1 MADSQRAAKE
11 RAYQELV
18 DAVVDLGYPEE
29 FAEVLAHELG
39 GEKSMRRMASYIR
52 QAQPTSPEQIA
63 DEMLAIVSQRRT
75 WVEKKMSERA
85 NDSMTTFYNRPREDE
100 G

>member
-11 RAYQELV
+11 RAYRELI

-29 FAEVLAHELG
+29 FGEVLAQELG
-39 GEKSMRRMASYIR
+39 GEKSMRRMASYLR

-63 DEMLAIVSQRRT
+63 DEMLAIVAQRRS
-75 WVEKKMSERA
+75 WVEHKITERA
-85 NDSMTTFYNRPREDE
+85 NASITEFYNRPRED
-100 G
+100 

>member
-1 MADSQRAAKE
+1 MADSQRMAKE

-39 GEKSMRRMASYIR
+39 GEKSIRRMASYIR

-63 DEMLAIVSQRRT
+63 DEMLAIVSQRHT
-75 WVEKKMSERA
+75 WVEKKMSEHA
-85 NDSMTTFYNRPREDE
+85 NDSVTAFYNRPREAE
-100 G
+100 Y